1 MLEKEESQDHTAVAD
16 AKEVELEVEEV
27 EVVAVEVE
35 VGEVEEEA
43 IRYLQEPNVHL

>member
-16 AKEVELEVEEV
+16 AKEVEVEVEE
-27 EVVAVEVE
+27 VEVE

>member
-1 MLEKEESQDHTAVAD
+1 MLEKEESQDHMAAAD
-16 AKEVELEVEEV
+16 AKEVEV
-27 EVVAVEVE
+27 EVGEVEVE